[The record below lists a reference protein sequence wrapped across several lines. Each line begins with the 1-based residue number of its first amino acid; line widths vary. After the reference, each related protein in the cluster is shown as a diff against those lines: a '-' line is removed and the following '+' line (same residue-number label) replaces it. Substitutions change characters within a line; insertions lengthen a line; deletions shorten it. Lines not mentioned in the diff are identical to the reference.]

1 GANVLARIK
10 SSVRMAV
17 AATLQLMV
25 NQAMSQPTCDI
36 VKLAEEYI
44 AKQYPS
50 FDPTGMKPVVS
61 ETMALWEV
69 TYELPQDM
77 LGGAPII
84 SIDKR
89 TCTIVRAQ
97 ITQ

>member
-1 GANVLARIK
+1 MLARIK
-10 SSVRMAV
+10 SSVWMAV

-25 NQAMSQPTCDI
+25 NQAMSQPKCDI

-50 FDPTGMKPVVS
+50 FDPTGMKLVVS
-61 ETMALWEV
+61 ETLALWEV
-69 TYELPQDM
+69 TYELPRDM